1 MLKQKM
7 EQAAIEVKQAEEDA
21 DVLIVNTAISL
32 AATFK
37 NVFVVG
43 EDIDLLVLLTAL
55 SPPQSNIYL
64 LKPGRGK
71 TAERQYSTNS
81 FKYKKASNN
90 IIFLHAF
97 SGCDTTSSLF
107 NKGKMKLC
115 SLVEKNAQLDAI
127 IGVYKDKEARAEEIE
142 DAGARFLVTLYGGD
156 MDKESLEDIR
166 YKLFVKSSIKS
177 KFNLASL
184 PPTKDAARYHAFRT
198 YHQVQKWYGIKKNQK
213 TGAGDMTPI
222 GSLQ

>member
-1 MLKQKM
+1 
-7 EQAAIEVKQAEEDA
+7 
-21 DVLIVNTAISL
+21 
-32 AATFK
+32 
-37 NVFVVG
+37 
-43 EDIDLLVLLTAL
+43 
-55 SPPQSNIYL
+55 
-64 LKPGRGK
+64 
-71 TAERQYSTNS
+71 
-81 FKYKKASNN
+81 
-90 IIFLHAF
+90 
-97 SGCDTTSSLF
+97 
-107 NKGKMKLC
+107 MKLC

-127 IGVYKDKEARAEEIE
+127 IGVYKDKEARPEEIE

-166 YKLFVKSSIKS
+166 YKLFVKSSIKC